1 MAPVRIQLVQSAA
14 DRMRFIR
21 FPWQV
26 YRGPQRDPHW
36 VPPLLSERKA
46 YFDPARGPY
55 YNHADVQLFLAWRG
69 AGMVGTIAAH
79 INHLHN
85 RTHGEHI
92 GFFGF
97 FEVLDDAEAAQAL
110 LAAAAEWVRER
121 GYHAIRGP
129 MNFSINDECGLLIE
143 GFDDM
148 PAAMMTY
155 NPPRYIDYV
164 ERAGFQKTIDLYA
177 WIVSAD
183 AFDSRRDARGRPSK
197 LARVASNVMQKTE
210 ISFRQPDMADFAAE
224 VERAWNIYNA
234 AWARNWG
241 AIPMTRAEFQHLTSS
256 FKPFLDPDLMLF
268 AEIDGRPVG
277 MLIAI
282 PDINYPLLHM
292 NGRLW
297 PFGWAKFLWYKRQIR
312 RLRVIVMGVLPEYRL
327 RGIDAVL
334 YQKVKEQGISR
345 GYTSAEMSWIL
356 ETNDV
361 MNNTIAMLGGRRYKT
376 YRIYDLPLTPGYVP
390 PDPRGGD

>member
-1 MAPVRIQLVQSAA
+1 MAPLRIQLVQSAA

-26 YRGPQRDPHW
+26 YRGPQRDPNW
-36 VPPLLSERKA
+36 VPPLLGERKA

-55 YNHADVQLFLAWRG
+55 YRHADVQLFLAWRG
-69 AGMVGTIAAH
+69 AALVGTIAAH

-85 RTHGEHI
+85 RTHDEHI

-121 GYHAIRGP
+121 GYQAIRGP

-155 NPPRYIDYV
+155 NPPRYVEYV

-177 WIVSAD
+177 WIVSAG
-183 AFDSRRDARGRPSK
+183 AFDSGRDARGRPSK
-197 LARVASNVMQKTE
+197 LARVASSVIQKTD
-210 ISFRQPDMADFAAE
+210 ITFRQPDMGDFAAE
-224 VERAWNIYNA
+224 VERAWKIYNA
-234 AWARNWG
+234 AWAQNWG
-241 AIPMTRAEFQHLTSS
+241 AIPMTHPEFQHLTSS
-256 FKPFLDPDLMLF
+256 FKPFLDPNLMLF
-268 AEIDGRPVG
+268 AEIAGRPVG

-297 PFGWAKFLWYKRQIR
+297 PFGWAQFLWYKGQIR

-334 YQKVKEQGISR
+334 YQQVKEQGIRR
-345 GYTSAEMSWIL
+345 GYTRAEMSWIL

-376 YRIYDLPLTPGYVP
+376 YRIYDLPLAPGYVL
-390 PDPRGGD
+390 PDPRAGD